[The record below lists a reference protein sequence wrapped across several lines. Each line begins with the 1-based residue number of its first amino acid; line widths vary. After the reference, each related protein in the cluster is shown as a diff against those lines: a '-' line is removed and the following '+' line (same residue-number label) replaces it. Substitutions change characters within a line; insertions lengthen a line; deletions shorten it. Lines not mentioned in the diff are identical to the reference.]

1 MLWAHEE
8 PKKTGEATVIIL
20 DSHDSVIQSWFTAHI
35 CYCIFSK
42 QDLKQRNIQVTMLKK
57 GFVVSRLINW
67 RIERDDALGTLF
79 FTFVLLWLGGVRRRL
94 HTWHPARF
102 WFESEV
108 EDCLVPVGAGTGLL
122 VGCEN
127 EGCYMLLCWSL
138 MHRSTLTS
146 RVISKQ
152 KPLCVPGTQKL
163 DL

>member
-1 MLWAHEE
+1 MKSR
-8 PKKTGEATVIIL
+8 KKLERRSFWTPMTPWFGPGSRPTFVTVFFL
-20 DSHDSVIQSWFTAHI
+20 
-35 CYCIFSK
+35 K
-42 QDLKQRNIQVTMLKK
+42 QDLKQRNIQVTMLKRL
-57 GFVVSRLINW
+57 VVSRLINW

-108 EDCLVPVGAGTGLL
+108 EDCLVPVGPGTGLL